1 MSAPKARR
9 IETYSVGPHRVD
21 LEFPD
26 VVHIHYGG
34 DVELPH
40 YLAFH
45 EAMLALPPD
54 PPLYLLRDARH
65 GGLVAPETRKH
76 IATITEKSRFV
87 AIVTYGSSF
96 QTKTVFANMNRA
108 LRTMRQNT
116 VVVEFFET
124 ETEARA
130 WIDEHREAIACT

>member
-1 MSAPKARR
+1 MSASSDRR
-9 IETYSVGPHRVD
+9 VDSHVVGPHRID

-34 DVELPH
+34 DVELSH

-45 EAMLALPPD
+45 EAMLVLPPE
-54 PPLYLLRDARH
+54 PPLYLLRDARL

-96 QTKTVFANMNRA
+96 QTKTVFTNMNRA
-108 LRTMRQNT
+108 LRAMRQNT
-116 VVVEFFET
+116 VVIEFFDT
-124 ETEARA
+124 EAEARA
-130 WIDEHREAIACT
+130 FIAQHREATAHT